1 MCVSRKKRKQGLISV
16 IGILSIFLVPVAAIA
31 AQSPVVPRSM
41 KYEIRKGQLAVGK
54 ARIDFNRPRRRNKR
68 ILQKVE
74 IRASI
79 DPIGNAALR
88 VDVDSYSWIGRDLFP
103 SKAKWQWTA
112 LGQERSVKAKYH
124 GNSIHGLYQTRS
136 RQVRT
141 KTTRP
146 NPVGDVV
153 SLVAW
158 LAGQT
163 PKPGDILK
171 TTTYTGLKLYDV
183 TMEVGEPLVLDLP
196 VGSRNVFPIKATA
209 KRPGKTRQFNIW
221 VDAKTGS
228 LARVSFHADY
238 IGAVD
243 MVLVAERR

>member
-1 MCVSRKKRKQGLISV
+1 MCRSRQNRKQGLISL
-16 IGILSIFLVPVAAIA
+16 IGILSIFLVPVAATA
-31 AQSPVVPRSM
+31 AHSPVIPRSM

-74 IRASI
+74 ITASI
-79 DPIGNAALR
+79 DPVGNAALR

-112 LGQERSVKAKYH
+112 LGKERSVKAKYH
-124 GNSIHGLYQTRS
+124 GNSVNGLYKTRT

-146 NPVGDVV
+146 GPVGDVV

-163 PKPGDILK
+163 PEPGDILK

-183 TMEVGEPLVLDLP
+183 IMEVGEPFMLDLP
-196 VGSRNVFPIKATA
+196 VGARKVLPIKATA
-209 KRPGKTRQFNIW
+209 KRPGKTRHFKIW

-228 LARVSFHADY
+228 LARVSFNADY